1 MRRTLICLIAL
12 ALSSV
17 LSVAQPAQGES
28 HGKGHAAK
36 SSGPSDAA
44 GVKAAIKKMEDE
56 LRQATLKSDPSANE
70 KYLADDYHTITA
82 ANGKAYSKQEV
93 IDRLKSGAVK
103 YSQINVSSQDVV
115 MYGNDLA
122 ISHGEANV
130 KATTDGKDS
139 SGKYHLARTWLKRNG
154 KWQAIW
160 IQTTRI
166 P

>member
-12 ALSSV
+12 ALSSG
-17 LSVAQPAQGES
+17 LSVAQPTQGES

-36 SSGPSDAA
+36 SSADAGA
-44 GVKAAIKKMEDE
+44 VKAAIKKMEDE
-56 LRQATLKSDPSANE
+56 LIQATIKGDPSANE

-130 KATTDGKDS
+130 KATTDGKDT
-139 SGKYHLARTWLKRNG
+139 SGKYHFARTWLKRNG

-160 IQTTRI
+160 LQTTRI